1 MMETRYNPLTDEWV
15 MVSSGRRARPV
26 LPSANACPLCP
37 GVLELEK
44 DYDLA
49 TFENRF
55 PALKIDAPEVVQ
67 ESKLMK
73 KLASKG
79 VCEVVM
85 YTSDHDSSLP
95 KMSIDQ
101 IEKLILV
108 WRDRTFEI
116 SKHDF
121 VKYIFIFENRGKEVG
136 ATLSHPHGQLYAFP
150 FIPKRI
156 QAKVNSMKKYY
167 SKSKS
172 CVLCEIVKEE
182 LNVEER
188 IIYQNNGFIAIVP
201 FYARFPYEVHIYP
214 KRHITNVLDMT
225 YGEIKDF
232 AKALKIVTMKYDK
245 LFNQEFPYM
254 MCFFQK
260 PFNTNEN
267 YEDFF
272 HFHVEFY
279 PPKRDKDK
287 IKWMASVE
295 TGTWN
300 FINPSL
306 PKEVA
311 EQLKNVEVSLDD

>member
-1 MMETRYNPLTDEWV
+1 MLETRYNPLTDEWV
-15 MVSSGRRARPV
+15 MVSSSRSARPV
-26 LPSANACPLCP
+26 LPSENACPLCP

-55 PALKIDAPEVVQ
+55 PALKVDAPDVVQ
-67 ESKLMK
+67 ESELLK
-73 KLASKG
+73 KIKSKG

-85 YTSDHDSSLP
+85 YTSEHDSALPRMSLN
-95 KMSIDQ
+95 Q
-101 IEKLILV
+101 IEKLIFV

-116 SKHDF
+116 SRNDF
-121 VKYIFIFENRGKEVG
+121 IKYIFLFENRGKEVG

-150 FIPKRI
+150 FLPKRI
-156 QAKVNSMKKYY
+156 QVKVNSMRGYYHKNKK
-167 SKSKS
+167 
-172 CVLCEIVKEE
+172 CVLCDIVEEEIEK
-182 LNVEER
+182 NER
-188 IIYQNNGFIAIVP
+188 IIYQNESFIAIVP

-214 KRHITNVLDMT
+214 KRHVTSVLDLVNK
-225 YGEIKDF
+225 EIEDF
-232 AKALKIVTMKYDK
+232 ARALKVVTMKYDK
-245 LFNQEFPYM
+245 LFDQEFPYM

-260 PFNTNEN
+260 PFNLNEVFD
-267 YEDFF
+267 DFF

-311 EQLKNVEVSLDD
+311 DRLKSIEVNLDD

>member
-1 MMETRYNPLTDEWV
+1 MMEIRYNPLTDEWV
-15 MVSSGRRARPV
+15 MVSSSRRARPV
-26 LPSANACPLCP
+26 LPSENACPLCP

-44 DYDLA
+44 NYDLA

-55 PALKIDAPEVVQ
+55 PALKMDAPEVVQ
-67 ESKLMK
+67 ESNLLKKMK
-73 KLASKG
+73 SKG
-79 VCEVVM
+79 VCEVIM
-85 YTSDHDSSLP
+85 YTSEHNSALPRMSLN
-95 KMSIDQ
+95 Q

-108 WRDRTFEI
+108 WRDRTYEI
-116 SKHDF
+116 SKF
-121 VKYIFIFENRGKEVG
+121 NSVKYIFLFENRGREVG

-150 FIPKRI
+150 FVPKRI
-156 QAKVNSMKKYY
+156 QAKLDSMKEHY
-167 SKSKS
+167 SQYKK
-172 CVLCEIVKEE
+172 CVLCEIISEEIVKG
-182 LNVEER
+182 ER
-188 IIYQNNGFIAIVP
+188 IIYQNDGFIAIVP

-214 KRHITNVLDMT
+214 KRHVTSILDMT
-225 YGEIKDF
+225 NNEIKDF
-232 AKALKIVTMKYDK
+232 AKTLKAVTMKYDK
-245 LFNQEFPYM
+245 LFAQEFPYM

-260 PFNTNEN
+260 PFNVNEN
-267 YEDFF
+267 FEDFF

-311 EQLKNVEVSLDD
+311 DRLKNAEVRLND

>member
-26 LPSANACPLCP
+26 LPSENACPLCP
-37 GVLELEK
+37 RVLELEK

-67 ESKLMK
+67 ESDLMRK
-73 KLASKG
+73 IVSKG

-85 YTSDHDSSLP
+85 YTSNHDSSLP
-95 KMSIDQ
+95 KMSTNQ

-121 VKYIFIFENRGKEVG
+121 IKYIFIFENRGKEVG

-156 QAKVNSMKKYY
+156 EAKLNSMKKHY
-167 SKSKS
+167 SKNKS
-172 CVLCEIVKEE
+172 CVLCEIVREE
-182 LNVEER
+182 LNVKER
-188 IIYQNNGFIAIVP
+188 IIYQNDGFISIVP

-214 KRHITNVLDMT
+214 KRHITNLLDMT
-225 YGEIKDF
+225 YAEIKDF
-232 AKALKIVTMKYDK
+232 AKALKVVTMKYDK
-245 LFNQEFPYM
+245 LFDQEFPYM

-267 YEDFF
+267 YEDLF

-311 EQLKNVEVSLDD
+311 EQLKNVEVRIDD